1 MGSLHSPRDAARSPT
16 FVDGVRLFFDGAAF
30 LASMPS
36 VWGFALIP
44 AGATVALLVYLER
57 ALRAWLAAQ
66 SSGDVGGD
74 RTAILGRFV
83 RENWSAGWGVP
94 LIAFALI
101 VVSAMQPATAF
112 ALDVLTRA
120 RALRVLTR
128 TWEPEPPLEALFRAL
143 AATVPALA
151 VALPLLY
158 VLSSMAEGPS
168 WPLATA
174 LALIVAGLA
183 LAWNFIEYPASRN
196 DAELGQRFRWMRRHL
211 AVMLGFGLTG
221 AVLLL
226 IPGLGL
232 LVLPVGV
239 SASVRVVQEC
249 ERADAGRRAL
259 AAARAP

>member
-1 MGSLHSPRDAARSPT
+1 MGPLHSPRDAARSPT
-16 FVDGVRLFFDGAAF
+16 FLDGVRLFFDGAAF

-36 VWGFALIP
+36 VWGFVLIP
-44 AGATVALLVYLER
+44 AGATVALLVYLEG
-57 ALRAWLAAQ
+57 AFGAWLMQ
-66 SSGDVGGD
+66 SSGDVRGD
-74 RTAILGRFV
+74 RTAVLARFV

-158 VLSSMAEGPS
+158 VLTSMADGPS

-174 LALIVAGLA
+174 LALVVAGLA

-196 DAELGQRFRWMRRHL
+196 DAELGQRFRWMRRHM
-211 AVMLGFGLTG
+211 AVMLGFGLSG

-232 LVLPVGV
+232 LVLPIGV

-249 ERADAGRRAL
+249 ERADAERRAL
-259 AAARAP
+259 AAAR

>member
-1 MGSLHSPRDAARSPT
+1 MGLLHPPRDAARSPS
-16 FVDGVRLFFDGAAF
+16 FLDGVRLFFDGAAF

-44 AGATVALLVYLER
+44 AGATIALLVYLEG
-57 ALRAWLAAQ
+57 AFGAWLVQ
-66 SSGDVGGD
+66 SSGGVGD
-74 RTAILGRFV
+74 RTALVAGFV
-83 RENWSAGWGVP
+83 RDNWGAGWGVP
-94 LIAFALI
+94 LIALALV

-158 VLSSMAEGPS
+158 VLASMAEGRS

-174 LALIVAGLA
+174 LALVVAGLA
-183 LAWNFIEYPASRN
+183 LAWNFIEYPASRS
-196 DAELGQRFRWMRRHL
+196 DSELGHRFRWMRRHV

-232 LVLPVGV
+232 FVLPVGV

-249 ERADAGRRAL
+249 ERADAERRAL
-259 AAARAP
+259 AAAR